1 VAATEIRA
9 IERDVRSLIDDGMLV
24 CGKHERLNAMAKR
37 SKGTRLTKGRFRSL
51 TRSGLPEERAEFFI
65 DPWSTA
71 YWVRTSCND
80 RRDKVFIYSFGPNRG
95 RDSSKWKLG
104 GDDIGVIF
112 RVRRDEALRA
122 EGER

>member
-1 VAATEIRA
+1 
-9 IERDVRSLIDDGMLV
+9 MLA

-37 SKGTRLTKGRFRSL
+37 SKGERLRKGRFRSL

-80 RRDKVFIYSFGPNRG
+80 RRDKVFLYSFGPNRG

-112 RVRRDEALRA
+112 RVRKDEALRA
-122 EGER
+122 ENER